1 MFQSLTF
8 PPHPAGMRTQLQN
21 QEARNDSV
29 AEWFEVFFRDWR
41 NRQSVGK
48 GEVLQVQASTVLI
61 ISDEVDFSRRITA
74 RWQMERNVPTFT
86 LLSGDLWPRF
96 AVDVFDVAIVGELRR
111 DLLSVV
117 LEPLHSTGQPIFCVC
132 QDAAT
137 AQLVRE
143 RWPRVAVLRSS
154 EHWLETLV
162 LASCEAV
169 HRSRSE
175 SRARAAEAACATLD
189 RQATLGR
196 YMLEMRHNL
205 NNALTSV
212 LGNSDLLLLEPG
224 SHSAQTRAQ
233 IETIRNMTLRIHEIM
248 QRFSSLEKEM
258 HVVAQQAE
266 QDSGKSYAAV
276 AAGT

>member
-1 MFQSLTF
+1 VET
-8 PPHPAGMRTQLQN
+8 P
-21 QEARNDSV
+21 
-29 AEWFEVFFRDWR
+29 
-41 NRQSVGK
+41 
-48 GEVLQVQASTVLI
+48 TVLI
-61 ISDEVDFSRRITA
+61 ISDDAEFSRRVMA

-96 AVDVFDVAIVGELRR
+96 AVDAFDVAIVGELRR

-117 LEPLHSTGQPIFCVC
+117 LEPLHSTGQPIYCLS

-143 RWPRVAVLRSS
+143 RWPRISILRPGDCP
-154 EHWLETLV
+154 EMAHWLETLV
-162 LASCEAV
+162 LAASEAV

-175 SRARAAEAACATLD
+175 CRARAAETACAALE

-196 YMLEMRHNL
+196 YMLEMRHSL

-224 SHSAQTRAQ
+224 SLSAQTRAQ

-258 HVVAQQAE
+258 NVVAQQAKR
-266 QDSGKSYAAV
+266 DSGRSYSVTAAAT
-276 AAGT
+276 AAGA

>member
-1 MFQSLTF
+1 M
-8 PPHPAGMRTQLQN
+8 
-21 QEARNDSV
+21 
-29 AEWFEVFFRDWR
+29 
-41 NRQSVGK
+41 
-48 GEVLQVQASTVLI
+48 QAPTVLI

-86 LLSGDLWPRF
+86 LLSGELWPRF
-96 AVDVFDVAIVGELRR
+96 AVDVFDVALVGELRR

-137 AQLVRE
+137 AQLVHE
-143 RWPRVAVLRSS
+143 RWPRIAVLRTSEQLLG

-162 LASCEAV
+162 LAASEAV
-169 HRSRSE
+169 HRSRAE
-175 SRARAAEAACATLD
+175 SRARAAEASCATLD

-224 SHSAQTRAQ
+224 SLSAQTRAQ

-258 HVVAQQAE
+258 NVVAQQAE
-266 QDSGKSYAAV
+266 QDAGKSYAA

>member
-1 MFQSLTF
+1 MVDT
-8 PPHPAGMRTQLQN
+8 P
-21 QEARNDSV
+21 
-29 AEWFEVFFRDWR
+29 
-41 NRQSVGK
+41 
-48 GEVLQVQASTVLI
+48 TVLI

-86 LLSGDLWPRF
+86 LLSGELWPRF
-96 AVDVFDVAIVGELRR
+96 AVDVFDVAIIGKLRR
-111 DLLSVV
+111 ELLSVV
-117 LEPLHSTGQPIFCVC
+117 LEPLHSTGQPIFCVA

-137 AQLVRE
+137 SQLVRD
-143 RWPRVAVLRSS
+143 RWPRVSILRPS

-162 LASCEAV
+162 LAAVEAV

-175 SRARAAEAACATLD
+175 GRARAAELSCSVLE
-189 RQATLGR
+189 REATLGR

-224 SHSAQTRAQ
+224 SLSAQTRAQ

-258 HVVAQQAE
+258 NVVAQQAVH
-266 QDSGKSYAAV
+266 DSGRSYAV
-276 AAGT
+276 SAASV

>member
-1 MFQSLTF
+1 M
-8 PPHPAGMRTQLQN
+8 
-21 QEARNDSV
+21 EAP
-29 AEWFEVFFRDWR
+29 
-41 NRQSVGK
+41 
-48 GEVLQVQASTVLI
+48 TVLI

-96 AVDVFDVAIVGELRR
+96 AVDIFDVAIVGDLRR

-117 LEPLHSTGQPIFCVC
+117 LEPLHSTGQPIFCLC

-137 AQLVRE
+137 AQLVHE
-143 RWPRVAVLRSS
+143 RWPRISILRHS

-162 LASCEAV
+162 LAAGEAV
-169 HRSRSE
+169 HRSRAE
-175 SRARAAEAACATLD
+175 SRARAAEISCATLD

-196 YMLEMRHNL
+196 YMVEMRHNL

-224 SHSAQTRAQ
+224 SFSAQTRAQ

-258 HVVAQQAE
+258 NVVAQQAE
-266 QDSGKSYAAV
+266 QDSGKSYAAT
-276 AAGT
+276 AAGD

>member
-1 MFQSLTF
+1 
-8 PPHPAGMRTQLQN
+8 
-21 QEARNDSV
+21 
-29 AEWFEVFFRDWR
+29 
-41 NRQSVGK
+41 
-48 GEVLQVQASTVLI
+48 VQAPTVLI

-74 RWQMERNVPTFT
+74 RWQMERNLPTFT
-86 LLSGDLWPRF
+86 LLSGELWPRF
-96 AVDVFDVAIVGELRR
+96 AVDVFDVAIVDDLRR

-117 LEPLHSTGQPIFCVC
+117 LEPLHSTSQPIFCVC

-137 AQLVRE
+137 AHLVHE
-143 RWPRVAVLRSS
+143 RWPRIAILRRS

-162 LASCEAV
+162 LAANEAV
-169 HRSRSE
+169 HRSRAE
-175 SRARAAEAACATLD
+175 SRARTAETACASLD

-196 YMLEMRHNL
+196 YMVEMRHNL

-224 SHSAQTRAQ
+224 SLSAQTRAQ

-258 HVVAQQAE
+258 NVIAQQAE
-266 QDSGKSYAAV
+266 QDSGKSYAAA
-276 AAGT
+276 AAGN

>member
-1 MFQSLTF
+1 M
-8 PPHPAGMRTQLQN
+8 
-21 QEARNDSV
+21 
-29 AEWFEVFFRDWR
+29 
-41 NRQSVGK
+41 
-48 GEVLQVQASTVLI
+48 QAPTVLI
-61 ISDEVDFSRRITA
+61 IADEADFSRRITA

-96 AVDVFDVAIVGELRR
+96 AVDAFDVAIVGELRR

-117 LEPLHSTGQPIFCVC
+117 LEPLHSTGQPVFCVC
-132 QDAAT
+132 LDASMAH
-137 AQLVRE
+137 LVRQ
-143 RWPRVAVLRSS
+143 RWPRISVLRRS

-162 LASCEAV
+162 LSACEAV
-169 HRSRSE
+169 QRSRAE
-175 SRARAAEAACATLD
+175 SRARAAELSCATLD

-196 YMLEMRHNL
+196 YMVEMRHNL

-224 SHSAQTRAQ
+224 SLSAQTRAQ

-258 HVVAQQAE
+258 YVVAQQAE
-266 QDSGKSYAAV
+266 QDSGKSYAAT
-276 AAGT
+276 AGGN

>member
-1 MFQSLTF
+1 M
-8 PPHPAGMRTQLQN
+8 
-21 QEARNDSV
+21 
-29 AEWFEVFFRDWR
+29 
-41 NRQSVGK
+41 
-48 GEVLQVQASTVLI
+48 QAPTVLI
-61 ISDEVDFSRRITA
+61 IADEADFSRRITA

-96 AVDVFDVAIVGELRR
+96 AVDAFDVAIVGELRR

-117 LEPLHSTGQPIFCVC
+117 LEPLHSTGQPVFCVC
-132 QDAAT
+132 LDASMAH
-137 AQLVRE
+137 LVRQ
-143 RWPRVAVLRSS
+143 RWPRISVLRRS

-162 LASCEAV
+162 LSACEAV
-169 HRSRSE
+169 QRSRAE
-175 SRARAAEAACATLD
+175 SRARAAELSCATLD

-196 YMLEMRHNL
+196 YMVEMRHNL

-224 SHSAQTRAQ
+224 SLSAQTRAQ

-258 HVVAQQAE
+258 YVVAQQAE
-266 QDSGKSYAAV
+266 QDSGKSYAAT
-276 AAGT
+276 AGGI

>member
-1 MFQSLTF
+1 
-8 PPHPAGMRTQLQN
+8 
-21 QEARNDSV
+21 
-29 AEWFEVFFRDWR
+29 
-41 NRQSVGK
+41 
-48 GEVLQVQASTVLI
+48 VQAPTVLI
-61 ISDEVDFSRRITA
+61 ISDDVDFSRRVTA
-74 RWQMERNVPTFT
+74 RWQMERNVPMFT
-86 LLSGDLWPRF
+86 LLSGELWPRF
-96 AVDVFDVAIVGELRR
+96 AADVFDVAIVGELRR

-132 QDAAT
+132 QDPAT
-137 AQLVRE
+137 AQLVHD
-143 RWPRVAVLRSS
+143 RWPRVAILRTS

-162 LASCEAV
+162 LAASEAV

-196 YMLEMRHNL
+196 YMLEMRHNM

-224 SHSAQTRAQ
+224 SLSAQTRAQ

-258 HVVAQQAE
+258 NVVAQQAE
-266 QDSGKSYAAV
+266 QDSGKSYAAA
-276 AAGT
+276 AAGN

>member
-1 MFQSLTF
+1 MQSTF
-8 PPHPAGMRTQLQN
+8 LKSSGG
-21 QEARNDSV
+21 EAR
-29 AEWFEVFFRDWR
+29 
-41 NRQSVGK
+41 GK
-48 GEVLQVQASTVLI
+48 SHVETPTVLI
-61 ISDEVDFSRRITA
+61 ISDEADFSRRVTA

-86 LLSGDLWPRF
+86 LLSGELWPRF
-96 AVDVFDVAIVGELRR
+96 AADVFDAAIVGPLRR

-117 LEPLHSTGQPIFCVC
+117 LEPLHSTGQPIYCVC
-132 QDAAT
+132 QDAPT
-137 AQLVRE
+137 AQLVRD
-143 RWPRVAVLRSS
+143 RWPRVAILRPT

-162 LASCEAV
+162 LAAAEAV
-169 HRSRSE
+169 HRSRAE
-175 SRARAAEAACATLD
+175 ARARAAESSCSELE

-224 SHSAQTRAQ
+224 SLSAQTRAQ

-258 HVVAQQAE
+258 NVVAQQAV
-266 QDSGKSYAAV
+266 QDSCRSYAAT
-276 AAGT
+276 AAGD